1 MEHKENA
8 GKRRLIFLNTKI
20 ASNGED
26 MKAMVDTGSEISI
39 VHVQHVA
46 NLKYNFQNRSRIVS
60 ASGHRV
66 DTLGSVELKLK
77 IMSHEFVAECQV
89 VNFNVP
95 HKLILGMNF
104 LEAHQAIINLQN
116 QTVTLEKR
124 MLSVNVVRCSKDEPT
139 VSYISWKRDDELGPP
154 PIVVRTAEYCR
165 IGEREREE

>member
-60 ASGHRV
+60 ASGHSGYAR
-66 DTLGSVELKLK
+66 
-77 IMSHEFVAECQV
+77 
-89 VNFNVP
+89 
-95 HKLILGMNF
+95 
-104 LEAHQAIINLQN
+104 
-116 QTVTLEKR
+116 
-124 MLSVNVVRCSKDEPT
+124 
-139 VSYISWKRDDELGPP
+139 ISGTKAKNNES
-154 PIVVRTAEYCR
+154 
-165 IGEREREE
+165 